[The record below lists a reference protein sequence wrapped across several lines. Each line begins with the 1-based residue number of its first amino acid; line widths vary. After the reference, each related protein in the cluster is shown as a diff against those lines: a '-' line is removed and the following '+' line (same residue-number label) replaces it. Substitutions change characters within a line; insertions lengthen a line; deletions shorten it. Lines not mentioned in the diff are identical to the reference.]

1 MLQLRQKKMR
11 STERFITKLLRAL
24 RYSYCCSCT
33 ADRSPPTGA
42 FTTTFFALHNY
53 QLRLFVRLL
62 ATSLGKRFEDGDNF
76 TTHAAGQH
84 YIELTGEMQGRNA
97 LQAV

>member
-33 ADRSPPTGA
+33 ADRLPP
-42 FTTTFFALHNY
+42 TTFFALHNY
-53 QLRLFVRLL
+53 QLRLFVRRLL
-62 ATSLGKRFEDGDNF
+62 ATSLRKRFEDGDNF

-84 YIELTGEMQGRNA
+84 YQELTGELRGLNA